1 MDPRSDINLC
11 NCFAS
16 RQAARYLTRHYESH
30 LASVAL
36 TSTQFTILV
45 LLNEQ
50 PGIGMRDLAEAIV
63 MDRTSLV
70 RALKPLQRDG
80 LVQTGPGRTDA
91 RQNTLSL
98 TPAGLERLS
107 LASPLWQQAQREFE
121 QAFGPERAEMVRD
134 LLFQIGRH
142 G

>member
-1 MDPRSDINLC
+1 MNSGSDVNLC

-30 LASVAL
+30 LAEVEL
-36 TSTQFTILV
+36 TSTQFTLLV

-50 PGIGMRDLAEAIV
+50 PGIGMRELADAIV

-80 LVQTGPGRTDA
+80 LVQTGPGKTDA

-98 TPAGLERLS
+98 TSAGVERLTR
-107 LASPLWQQAQREFE
+107 ASPLWQQAQHEFE
-121 QAFGPERAEMVRD
+121 QAFGLERAELVRD
-134 LLFQIGRH
+134 LLFQIGRP